1 MEKFLLIGMIVFV
14 LIVLAICL
22 FVNSKINK
30 ETDIKI
36 QKTENKIQESKNKI
50 QEIKN
55 KIQENEKKLADKTN
69 EQEEFF
75 NHIINKIKYF
85 TYDYSTETN
94 SGKLSHLFHYKN
106 LYSLV
111 IWQTDNGFEV
121 SIHDMKI
128 KNHILAG
135 SVSLTKE
142 SNEKLL
148 TEAFKCL
155 GKFVAKVR
163 LDGHNK
169 DYSYQQGLLEGYKSG
184 YVAGYLKGHEQYLKN
199 EFGISDEKDMIEDL
213 GKVKDKFA
221 N

>member
-1 MEKFLLIGMIVFV
+1 MEKFLLIGMIVFAIA

-22 FVNSKINK
+22 FVNSKK
-30 ETDIKI
+30 EKKWLSKTEIKE
-36 QKTENKIQESKNKI
+36 TENKIQEI
-50 QEIKN
+50 
-55 KIQENEKKLADKTN
+55 EKKLADKTN

-75 NHIINKIKYF
+75 KYIINKIKYF
-85 TYDYSTETN
+85 VYDYSTETN

-111 IWQTDNGFEV
+111 IWQTDNEFDV
-121 SIHDMKI
+121 SIHDMKV
-128 KNHILAG
+128 KNHILAS
-135 SVSLTKE
+135 SVCLTKE

-155 GKFVAKVR
+155 GKFIAKVR

-184 YVAGYLKGHEQYLKN
+184 YVAGYLKGHEQYIKN
-199 EFGISDEKDMIEDL
+199 EFGISNEKDMLEDL